1 MKKVALFIVLICSM
15 IACRTRD
22 FRIAGFYEGSQECKI
37 VLFTRTNGSVDT
49 LAFADV
55 INGRFELRGRV
66 DGAKVVCL
74 EVVKAWSDEVKTSKD
89 FILENKDYM
98 AYLSFQKDHC
108 DIVENTDAR
117 ILASEFYRNEKQ
129 LVDGKEFLFK
139 VYLEATEVERDSV
152 GIQFLKLI
160 DEYEAKETE
169 LVGANPN
176 LNASAGAIVRGIVN
190 YELRTRQFDYALG
203 SEIPSLELEIRG
215 WEMIKDRYGLLGGQA
230 KVWFQE
236 RGFEERLAKVEGEMW
251 MIRQAVATSEGQ
263 IAPDFMLNTPEG
275 DSFSLY
281 GVKSK
286 LKLIDFWA
294 SYCGPCRVENAHVMA
309 LYHEFHSKGFE
320 VISISSD
327 TRVKDWMRAIA
338 EDQLV
343 WKYHGMISSGE
354 ESVAK
359 MYGVSSI
366 PCTIL
371 VDENNRIIAR
381 NWRMERLKQKI
392 TECLK

>member
-74 EVVKAWSDEVKTSKD
+74 EVVKAWSDEVKASKD

-117 ILASEFYRNEKQ
+117 ILASKFYRNEKQ

-160 DEYEAKETE
+160 DEY
-169 LVGANPN
+169 L
-176 LNASAGAIVRGIVN
+176 
-190 YELRTRQFDYALG
+190 
-203 SEIPSLELEIRG
+203 SLIH
-215 WEMIKDRYGLLGGQA
+215 I
-230 KVWFQE
+230 
-236 RGFEERLAKVEGEMW
+236 
-251 MIRQAVATSEGQ
+251 
-263 IAPDFMLNTPEG
+263 
-275 DSFSLY
+275 
-281 GVKSK
+281 
-286 LKLIDFWA
+286 
-294 SYCGPCRVENAHVMA
+294 
-309 LYHEFHSKGFE
+309 
-320 VISISSD
+320 
-327 TRVKDWMRAIA
+327 
-338 EDQLV
+338 
-343 WKYHGMISSGE
+343 
-354 ESVAK
+354 
-359 MYGVSSI
+359 
-366 PCTIL
+366 
-371 VDENNRIIAR
+371 
-381 NWRMERLKQKI
+381 
-392 TECLK
+392 

>member
-1 MKKVALFIVLICSM
+1 M
-15 IACRTRD
+15 
-22 FRIAGFYEGSQECKI
+22 
-37 VLFTRTNGSVDT
+37 
-49 LAFADV
+49 LA
-55 INGRFELRGRV
+55 
-66 DGAKVVCL
+66 
-74 EVVKAWSDEVKTSKD
+74 
-89 FILENKDYM
+89 
-98 AYLSFQKDHC
+98 
-108 DIVENTDAR
+108 
-117 ILASEFYRNEKQ
+117 
-129 LVDGKEFLFK
+129 
-139 VYLEATEVERDSV
+139 
-152 GIQFLKLI
+152 
-160 DEYEAKETE
+160 
-169 LVGANPN
+169 
-176 LNASAGAIVRGIVN
+176 
-190 YELRTRQFDYALG
+190 
-203 SEIPSLELEIRG
+203 
-215 WEMIKDRYGLLGGQA
+215 
-230 KVWFQE
+230 
-236 RGFEERLAKVEGEMW
+236 RLAKVEGEMW

-392 TECLK
+392 TEYLK